1 MAESAGNQTGLDPAS
16 SIASPDSGAVGI
28 EAGYGALKTGAGV
41 RLCSER
47 TIIRMSGDDRASF
60 LHGMCSNDIK
70 GLKPGGLI
78 AALFLTERAH
88 LIAEAVVWATADAL
102 LLEMERSQWPAV
114 RAHLERF
121 LVADDVEMEESVAG
135 ARYGSV
141 IQMDGPR
148 ASEAL
153 AAAFGEPA
161 ARYGSVIQR
170 VIQIDGPRASEAV
183 AAAFGEPA
191 ALTGAWRSGE
201 VDGGALVAQVT
212 RWGKPAFTIL
222 TSDASASETV
232 ARLIKAA
239 GANQFGQAGEVGQVI
254 EVSLEA
260 AEIVRVESGIARVG
274 VDTNDKTIALEARME
289 PAISFS
295 KGCYI
300 GQETIERATAR
311 GALKRRLMGLQLD
324 ASRVPDADARVML
337 AGKEVGHL
345 TSPVCSPQLGV
356 IGLGILHHS
365 AWAPGT
371 AVTIHDA
378 DGELAA
384 LVSELPF
391 ASNR

>member
-1 MAESAGNQTGLDPAS
+1 MDPAS
-16 SIASPDSGAVGI
+16 FTASPNSGGVGI
-28 EAGYGALKTGAGV
+28 ATGYGALKNGAGV

-88 LIAEAVVWATADAL
+88 LIAEAIVWATADAL
-102 LLEMERSQWPAV
+102 LVEMERSQWPAV
-114 RAHLERF
+114 RTHLERF

-161 ARYGSVIQR
+161 A
-170 VIQIDGPRASEAV
+170 
-183 AAAFGEPA
+183 
-191 ALTGAWRSGE
+191 LTGAWRSGE
-201 VDGGALVAQVT
+201 VDGGALVAQIT

-232 ARLIKAA
+232 ARLVKAA
-239 GANQFGQAGEVGQVI
+239 GAKQGGHAGEVSQVI

-260 AEIVRVESGIARVG
+260 AEIVRVESGVARVG

-289 PAISFS
+289 PAISFR

-300 GQETIERATAR
+300 GQETVERATAR
-311 GALKRRLMGLQLD
+311 GALKRRLMGLQLG
-324 ASRVPDADARVML
+324 ASRVPSPDARVML

-345 TSPVCSPQLGV
+345 TSPVCSPQIGL

-384 LVSELPF
+384 AVSELPF
-391 ASNR
+391 VSNR

>member
-1 MAESAGNQTGLDPAS
+1 
-16 SIASPDSGAVGI
+16 
-28 EAGYGALKTGAGV
+28 V

-47 TIIRMSGDDRASF
+47 TIIRMTGDDRASF

-70 GLKPGGLI
+70 GLGPGGLI

-88 LIAEAVVWATADAL
+88 LIAEAIVWATADAL

-121 LVADDVEMEESVAG
+121 LVADDVEIEESAAG
-135 ARYGSV
+135 ARYS
-141 IQMDGPR
+141 
-148 ASEAL
+148 S
-153 AAAFGEPA
+153 
-161 ARYGSVIQR
+161 

-183 AAAFGEPA
+183 AAVFGEPA

-212 RWGKPAFTIL
+212 RWSKPAFTIL

-232 ARLIKAA
+232 ARLVKAA
-239 GANQFGQAGEVGQVI
+239 GANQAGQSDEIGQVI
-254 EVSLEA
+254 DVREVSVQA
-260 AEIVRVESGIARVG
+260 IEIVRVEGGVARVG

-289 PAISFS
+289 PAISFN

-300 GQETIERATAR
+300 GQETVERATAR
-311 GALKRRLMGLQLD
+311 GALKRRLMGVQLG
-324 ASRVPDADARVML
+324 ASRVPGADARVML

-345 TSPVCSPQLGV
+345 TSPVFSPQLSV

-378 DGELAA
+378 DGELAG

>member
-1 MAESAGNQTGLDPAS
+1 LDPAS
-16 SIASPDSGAVGI
+16 STATPNRSGVGI
-28 EAGYGALKTGAGV
+28 DAGYGALKNGAGV

-102 LLEMERSQWPAV
+102 LLEMERSQWPGV

-121 LVADDVEMEESVAG
+121 LVADDVEMEESVED
-135 ARYGSV
+135 ARHGSV

-161 ARYGSVIQR
+161 A
-170 VIQIDGPRASEAV
+170 
-183 AAAFGEPA
+183 
-191 ALTGAWRSGE
+191 LTGAWRSGE
-201 VDGGALVAQVT
+201 IDGGALAAQMT
-212 RWGKPAFTIL
+212 RWGNPAFTIL

-232 ARLIKAA
+232 ARLVKAA
-239 GANQFGQAGEVGQVI
+239 GAKQGGHAGEVSQVI

-260 AEIVRVESGIARVG
+260 AEIVRVESGVARVG

-300 GQETIERATAR
+300 GQETVERATAR
-311 GALKRRLMGLQLD
+311 GALKRRLMGLQLG
-324 ASRVPDADARVML
+324 ASRVPSPDARVML

-345 TSPVCSPQLGV
+345 TSPVCSPQIGL

-384 LVSELPF
+384 AVSELPF
-391 ASNR
+391 VSNR